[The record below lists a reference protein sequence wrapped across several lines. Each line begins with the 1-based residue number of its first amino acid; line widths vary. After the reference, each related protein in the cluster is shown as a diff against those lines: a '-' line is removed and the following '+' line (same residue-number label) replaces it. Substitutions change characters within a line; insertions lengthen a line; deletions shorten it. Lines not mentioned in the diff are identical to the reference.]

1 MFRKIKSKIRNFSYF
16 YQWDIQI
23 DFENEEEF
31 STSFSRFKKLSSPK
45 DTFWADPFV
54 IKKEEKW
61 YVFFEEYLN
70 SNKRGHLSVIT
81 IDKQNISEPIK
92 ILERDYH
99 LSFPSIFEFE
109 EELYLIHGTNHNLK
123 SYVELFKCENF
134 PLEWVHHSTLIH
146 DISLVDTIMFYF
158 NKKWWL
164 FGCKGEKDG
173 SSKSE
178 ELMLFYSDN
187 PLSTEWNS
195 HPMNPIIKDITKARP
210 AGQIFIKDNKII
222 RPAQNCF
229 KVYGNGISFNEITK
243 INENEYEEKQI
254 EVFSTDWNNDLIG
267 LHTFNFH
274 KGCTVIDTRSKYKK
288 IKNNI

>member
-1 MFRKIKSKIRNFSYF
+1 MEKFVKKIKSKIHNFSYF
-16 YQWDIQI
+16 YQWNIQI
-23 DFENEEEF
+23 DFEDKEEF
-31 STSFSRFKKLSSPK
+31 STSFSKFKELRSPE

-54 IKKEEKW
+54 LKKEGRW

-70 SNKRGHLSVIT
+70 SNNRGHLSVIT
-81 IDKQNISEPIK
+81 VDNGDISEPIK

-109 EELYLIHGTNHNLK
+109 DQLYMIHGTTHNSE

-134 PLEWVHHSTLIH
+134 PSKWIHHSKLIQ
-146 DISLVDTIMFYF
+146 DIPLVDTTMFYF
-158 NKKWWL
+158 NKKWWI

-187 PLSTEWNS
+187 PLSNKWNS
-195 HPMNPIIKDITKARP
+195 HPMNPIVKDITKARP
-210 AGQIFIKDNKII
+210 AGRIFIKDVKII

-229 KVYGNGISFNEITK
+229 QVYGNGISFNEITK
-243 INENEYEEKQI
+243 LNEKEYEEKQV

-267 LHTFNFH
+267 LHTFNFD
-274 KGCTVIDTRSKYKK
+274 KGCTVIDIRSKQKK
-288 IKNNI
+288 F